1 MKDRKLLNV
10 ELGRLT
16 ADEYRQGRAES
27 GLVLVLDNV
36 RSAHNAGSAFR
47 TADAFG
53 VDKLYLG
60 GICPVPPSPEL
71 RKVALGAEEVVPFE
85 HVEDV
90 VALVGR
96 LKADGYTVAAVEQTV
111 HSVKLDRFRR
121 EPGKKYALVFGNE
134 VAGVEQS
141 VVDESDFSLEIPE
154 GWQVT
159 KQSDSSCTVEAV
171 EKPEEG
177 SNFGWSMDV
186 SVWSSSVFKAED
198 TIKDEQDVFEDS
210 KSQPDQK
217 FGGYTFLYT
226 YMAYEF
232 GDHSVLAAPLRED
245 GGCIQV
251 KIGGYKLENTPALQ
265 EILKSLKVK
274 KTE

>member
-36 RSAHNAGSAFR
+36 RSAHNVGSAFR

-121 EPGKKYALVFGNE
+121 DL
-134 VAGVEQS
+134 
-141 VVDESDFSLEIPE
+141 
-154 GWQVT
+154 
-159 KQSDSSCTVEAV
+159 
-171 EKPEEG
+171 
-177 SNFGWSMDV
+177 
-186 SVWSSSVFKAED
+186 
-198 TIKDEQDVFEDS
+198 
-210 KSQPDQK
+210 PDQ
-217 FGGYTFLYT
+217 L
-226 YMAYEF
+226 
-232 GDHSVLAAPLRED
+232 
-245 GGCIQV
+245 
-251 KIGGYKLENTPALQ
+251 
-265 EILKSLKVK
+265 
-274 KTE
+274 